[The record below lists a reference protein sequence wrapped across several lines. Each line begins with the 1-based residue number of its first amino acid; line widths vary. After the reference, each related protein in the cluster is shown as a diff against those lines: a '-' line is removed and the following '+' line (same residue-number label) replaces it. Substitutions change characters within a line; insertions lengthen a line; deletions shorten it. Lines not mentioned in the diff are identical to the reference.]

1 MFTSWNRPLT
11 AFLVSGVL
19 IASQTGLMNSAIAG
33 YTPPKRKT
41 PQRTDST
48 GTRSN
53 GSVVCGN
60 SSSAEKMFLSVL
72 SPVGHTG
79 ETVSGRPTLFAFF
92 TGKQSLAMRL
102 LDAEQPK
109 VLWSQTVKA
118 EKPGFVAIPF
128 PANQPE
134 LVAGK
139 SYRWS
144 VEVIC
149 NPKRPFE
156 NKGLIVTTLHRVA
169 MPLGLRRSL
178 IAVNTPSDRAN
189 LYIDNSLW
197 YNAVE
202 ELGMASLSQ
211 PKNADLKKDL
221 LMLLE
226 EGGLTKT
233 VNQERLLSQPPK
245 AHSHCHSSPT
255 GVGNSSMN
263 VRRSDADRT
272 RCP

>member
-1 MFTSWNRPLT
+1 MFSSRNRTLT
-11 AFLVSGVL
+11 ALFFSLSL
-19 IASQTGLMNSAIAG
+19 IASQSLLIHSAIAG
-33 YTPPKRKT
+33 YKPPKRNT

-53 GSVVCGN
+53 GSVICSQ
-60 SSSAEKMFLSVL
+60 SSERLFLSVI

-92 TGKQSLAMRL
+92 TGRQPLEMRL
-102 LDAEQPK
+102 LEADRPR

-128 PANQPE
+128 PSNQPE
-134 LVAGK
+134 LQAGK

-144 VEVIC
+144 VEVVC

-156 NKGLIVTTLHRVA
+156 NKGLIVTTLDRVA
-169 MPLGLRRSL
+169 LPMQLRQKL
-178 IAVNTPSDRAN
+178 TLAKTPSDRAT
-189 LYIDNSLW
+189 LYLENSLW

-211 PKNADLKKDL
+211 PKNAELKKSFL
-221 LMLLE
+221 TLLE
-226 EGGLTKT
+226 EGGLVKT
-233 VNQERLLSQPPK
+233 VSQERTLSQSSPK
-245 AHSHCHSSPT
+245 VSHCHPSGTPT
-255 GVGNSSMN
+255 GSSVVTRN
-263 VRRSDADRT
+263 DRT